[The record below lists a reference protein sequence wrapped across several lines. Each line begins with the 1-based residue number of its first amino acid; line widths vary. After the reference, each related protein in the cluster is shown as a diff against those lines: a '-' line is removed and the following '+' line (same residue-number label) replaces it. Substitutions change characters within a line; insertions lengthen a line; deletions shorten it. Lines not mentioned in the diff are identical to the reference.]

1 MATNNVVGATLELN
15 APSVGNVRKQ
25 LKEATADLIA
35 MQQKFGE
42 TSKEALEAAKRV
54 AGLKDRIQEAR
65 ETADLFDPGNKF
77 KAIGNAVGSIAQGF
91 TAVQGAMGLMG
102 VESKEVEKQL
112 LRVQS
117 AMALSQGLSG
127 IADSA
132 KNFARLGSIIKTQV
146 VTAFSTLRGAI
157 AATGIGLLISGVA
170 LLIENFDAV
179 KKVIYDTFPA
189 LKGLFDNFDRI
200 KQIAR
205 GVGEVIMKWVAGP
218 AKAIIKLVK
227 GDFKGAV
234 DELKGMFDVAKN
246 FREGEQKEIKA
257 QEAERA
263 AADAERLKKEKEKN
277 DKLAAERKRA
287 ADAAAKQREAEK
299 KKEEEELK
307 RKEEER
313 KKIQEAA
320 DKVLDDARRAKLTE
334 QQRAEEDSIRKFE
347 ENKKAL
353 LAAGI
358 KDFVAIEEQRELELS
373 AIRKKY
379 EDEQAEKDK
388 KANDEKLKNEKEQAD
403 RQKKIRENTLNAQRQ
418 FNEAM
423 LQAEAALQQR
433 RFEIASAGLDL
444 IGSLAG
450 ENEKIANILFGIQ
463 KGLEIARIVTET
475 ARGIV
480 SAKAGLAL
488 VPPFIGALPNP
499 AFIKAAAL
507 AAKQIVGL
515 KLSAASSIATITAAS
530 IRKFSKGGGNV
541 GGGGGGVVSGGIGGA
556 APLQANLSPQTQLQL
571 QNQQAINNMGNQSMR
586 AYVLNSDIRNNNQRN
601 AYLQRNS
608 RIG

>member
-1 MATNNVVGATLELN
+1 MAEVIGAKVEID
-15 APSVGNVRKQ
+15 ASSVGNVRKQ
-25 LKEATADLIA
+25 LKEATADLVA
-35 MQQKFGE
+35 MQQKFGA
-42 TSKEALEAAKRV
+42 TSNEALEAAKKV
-54 AGLKDRIQEAR
+54 ATLRDRINDAR

-77 KAIGNAVGSIAQGF
+77 KAIGNAVNSLAQGF

-127 IADSA
+127 IADA
-132 KNFARLGSIIKTQV
+132 GKNFTRLASIIKTQV

-287 ADAAAKQREAEK
+287 ADAAAKQRAAEIA
-299 KKEEEELK
+299 KEKADYDKRNADRLK
-307 RKEEER
+307 QERDLQQKIDEILFGYR
-313 KKIQEAA
+313 KKQEDDDAKSAA
-320 DKVLDDARRAKLTE
+320 DKMRLEKKRALDNLISLGANAGQILEATRFWDGQIKNEEEKARNE
-334 QQRAEEDSIRKFE
+334 S
-347 ENKKAL
+347 
-353 LAAGI
+353 
-358 KDFVAIEEQRELELS
+358 
-373 AIRKKY
+373 
-379 EDEQAEKDK
+379 
-388 KANDEKLKNEKEQAD
+388 LKNIQAGA
-403 RQKKIRENTLNAQRQ
+403 NATI
-418 FNEAM
+418 
-423 LQAEAALQQR
+423 AALQATSQKNLQ
-433 RFEIASAGLDL
+433 IAKEEYESKEALRQSEMRLYADVGASLSALSDL
-444 IGSLAG
+444 IGRETAAGKALA
-450 ENEKIANILFGIQ
+450 IAQATINTWLG
-463 KGLEIARIVTET
+463 VTEVLKQKSVLPEPAAT
-475 ARGIV
+475 ISKIV
-480 SAKAGLAL
+480 
-488 VPPFIGALPNP
+488 N
-499 AFIKAAAL
+499 AAT
-507 AAKQIVGL
+507 IVASG
-515 KLSAASSIATITAAS
+515 LSAVRNIVKT
-530 IRKFSKGGGNV
+530 RV
-541 GGGGGGVVSGGIGGA
+541 PGGGGGAPTGGGGRLAA
-556 APLQANLSPQTQLQL
+556 APIAANLSPQTQLQL